1 MAAGHFKIGY
11 GAHSMFLLDSSAL
24 EPTSDCQRLNS
35 LQPQGFICARHAQQ
49 PARAGR
55 VVCGSWKQTEGRVSK
70 KGVAKTISQGI

>member
-24 EPTSDCQRLNS
+24 EPTSDCNHRALFTRGMLSN
-35 LQPQGFICARHAQQ
+35 QP
-49 PARAGR
+49 GR
-55 VVCGSWKQTEGRVSK
+55 VVCGSRKQTEGRVSK